1 MNAEGLLQEISDYCR
16 KAGMAETTFGRRAVN
31 DGKFAGRLR
40 YGGRVTRDTV
50 ERVRSFISSNPA
62 PAAALAEAP
71 ALLNGVASPAVGV
84 RDPLQNFRFYD
95 NRQKYLMFVNTC
107 SEKWIV
113 AGRAALELANIHP
126 RPPAVRLFD
135 AGVGDGT
142 VLTRVMRAMHRR
154 FALMPFYIVGKEISL
169 EDVRLALEKMP
180 DRFTEHPATVLV
192 MTNLNYAEAPWLT
205 PASIGAATGMVWQEV
220 ALAGNS
226 AAEFEEQIT
235 ALQPFLARHWR
246 ARISKTSGN
255 PVYEQPVALVL
266 YREDCRFLLDQV
278 KPQRGA
284 GRADYDLVI
293 ASQPYRARASVD
305 FKARR
310 VLAPLARSLA
320 PGGRLIGI
328 HSYGDDPGL
337 EIVRLVWPDQSPHE
351 ASTSTPTPTRGR
363 SSATTCTPCLTKSAA
378 RASPSAPRPC
388 WPPGTPPPTSRR
400 SRTSGWVRRCATP
413 SIWMPRATS
422 SSGRAACGSGTN
434 PTSSRASAIWS
445 EEASCPIDRRL
456 PPTTACLAQ
465 AADGCPWD
473 ACERSRPF
481 SDHGAWAIAT
491 RRRPAH
497 GW

>member
-1 MNAEGLLQEISDYCR
+1 MDAAGLLQEIADYCR
-16 KAGMAETTFGRRAVN
+16 ISGMAESTFGRRAVN

-40 YGGRVTRDTV
+40 FGGRVTHDTV
-50 ERVRSFISSNPA
+50 DRVRRFIASNPA
-62 PAAALAEAP
+62 PAGAP
-71 ALLNGVASPAVGV
+71 PLLNGIVPAVGV
-84 RDPLQNFRFYD
+84 VDPLQNFRFYD

-142 VLTRVMRAMHRR
+142 VLTRLMRAMHRR
-154 FALMPFYIVGKEISL
+154 FALMPFYVVGKEISL

-328 HSYGDDPGL
+328 HSFGNDPGL
-337 EIVRLVWPDQSPHE
+337 EIVRLVWPEESPF
-351 ASTSTPTPTRGR
+351 R
-363 SSATTCTPCLTKSAA
+363 
-378 RASPSAPRPC
+378 
-388 WPPGTPPPTSRR
+388 TSRHDLLK
-400 SRTSGWVRRCATP
+400 ATK
-413 SIWMPRATS
+413 AVL
-422 SSGRAACGSGTN
+422 GRAARGLNFNAYADTRSLFRYDMHTLPDEIGGSGIAIG
-434 PTSSRASAIWS
+434 TSTLLAAWNAATYVAQI
-445 EEASCPIDRRL
+445 EDERL
-456 PPTTACLAQ
+456 GQ
-465 AADGCPWD
+465 AMRDTVYLD
-473 ACERSRPF
+473 
-481 SDHGAWAIAT
+481 AT
-491 RRRPAH
+491 RDVLKRQGGLWFWDESYVISRKRDLV
-497 GW
+497 